1 MGPANA
7 LIARVLGSGMSS
19 NVLKRSG
26 AFQVDG
32 MPGAPRSANLRNG
45 EVALSSDSTV
55 LAIGEAA
62 KAGTEAASELS
73 PVGPGGATP
82 KLVGAVDPMAAVVSV
97 AVTASTFVVGSVAV
111 AASMAAVVSVA
122 VAASTLAVDSVAVA
136 VSMAAVDS
144 MAVSASTLAVGSV
157 AVAVSMAAVD
167 STAVAVSTFV
177 LDSVAV
183 ALVSDVPEVAVSAAT
198 SAGLVRLMG
207 VPSVSAGWM
216 SRVGA
221 GETAS
226 GA

>member
-7 LIARVLGSGMSS
+7 LIARVLGSEMSS

-32 MPGAPRSANLRNG
+32 MQGAPRSANLRNG
-45 EVALSSDSTV
+45 EVALSSDSPG

-62 KAGTEAASELS
+62 KAGTEAASELL
-73 PVGPGGATP
+73 PVGPEGTP
-82 KLVGAVDPMAAVVSV
+82 SRLVGAVDPMPAVD
-97 AVTASTFVVGSVAV
+97 SVAV
-111 AASMAAVVSVA
+111 AVLMAAVDSMGVS
-122 VAASTLAVDSVAVA
+122 ASTLAVDSVAV
-136 VSMAAVDS
+136 
-144 MAVSASTLAVGSV
+144 V
-157 AVAVSMAAVD
+157 ASMAAVD
-167 STAVAVSTFV
+167 STAVAASTFV

-183 ALVSDVPEVAVSAAT
+183 ALVSDVPEASDAT
-198 SAGLVRLMG
+198 STGVVRLTG
-207 VPSVSAGWM
+207 VPSMSGGWM